1 VSASPLVAEY
11 ARAEEMALAR
21 RVLERP
27 GGELGG
33 FWGASLAFFL
43 AAWKRGA
50 GPERA
55 GPCLVITASQ
65 EEADEVQ
72 DEIEAFAEAPVLEF
86 PAWESLFLP
95 DSVPDGGTFQQRVLV
110 ADWLVRRPGGGAFII
125 APAQA
130 VLQPV
135 PSRDALAASRLLFR
149 EGEAC
154 PPLALAENLLR
165 AGYRHVPL
173 VQGRGEFSSRGDI
186 FDLFPHASEGP
197 IRLELFGDVIE
208 SVREFEAETQRSR
221 PGARKGEAEVLVL
234 RTSDVFRDVSP
245 GDAPL
250 LLDLLDDGAPVFV
263 KEPEAVLERSEKVL
277 GSRLGESSA
286 EALVRFRE
294 RLEARIARVRSLPA
308 GEEGGL
314 TLRFSS
320 VERFRG
326 GDLDQ
331 VFSGIADRL
340 RAGYRIEVHCENDAE
355 AKRLLEIAADHG
367 LAGVASLS
375 ARAGPVRRGFEVSAL
390 RAIVLTTREIF
401 NRHTIRRVRAKVR
414 KGRPI
419 ETFLELEAGDHVV
432 HLAHGIGRY
441 LGMESFEKNEVLQ
454 EFLGIEFRDR
464 VKVYVPVSKIDLVQK
479 YIGGGDRQPILDKV
493 GGTSWARRKE
503 EVETALFDLA
513 SDLIEIQALRRER
526 PGFPYPADSD
536 WQREFEAAFP
546 YEETPD
552 QTDINQAIKADMESP
567 RPMDRLVCG
576 DVGYGKTEL
585 AMRSVFKAVHA
596 GKQAAVLVPTTVLAQ
611 QHFRTFSER
620 MAGFPVQIDMLSRF
634 RTPAEQRETVRAAAE
649 GRVDVLIGTH
659 RLLSGDV
666 AFKDLGLVII
676 DEEQRFGVAHK
687 EKLKRMRSTVDVLT
701 LTATPIPRTLHMS
714 LLGIRDISSLTTAP
728 EGRSAVRTEVSR
740 FDPRRVREVILRELD
755 RDGQVYFVHNRIHDI
770 DLITHQLE
778 RIVPEARIEYAH
790 GQMDEHELEDK
801 MVRFFERAFDVLVS
815 TTIIENG
822 LDIPNV
828 NTIFIDEADRYGLAD
843 LHQLRGRVGRYKHQA
858 YCYLLLPEHRRVEP
872 EAQKRVQAL
881 IEFSDLGSGFK
892 IAMRDL
898 EIRGA
903 GNILGPEQSG
913 HIAAVG
919 YDMYCRLLE
928 KAVRRLHKDTSAD
941 PVQVEVDLEIEAFIP
956 VGYLEGEAAKLDVYR
971 RISVAGTLE
980 AVDDMARELA
990 DRFGPVPPEIG
1001 RLLDVQRLR
1010 VLCAAAGIEHVGR
1023 SDDSLILKGEGDG
1036 VRALLDGCPARIA
1049 ILDQRTAAVS
1059 LSDPRR
1065 RHGPPADDTRAFAV
1079 VLEWL
1084 RTGVFPRPGLR
1095 AGERVEKARG
1105 IPAGGV

>member
-1 VSASPLVAEY
+1 MKRSPLVGEY
-11 ARAEEMALAR
+11 AASDEMAAAR
-21 RVLERP
+21 RALERP
-27 GGELGG
+27 DAELGG

-43 AAWKRGA
+43 AAW
-50 GPERA
+50 RA
-55 GPCLVITASQ
+55 GEGTASACLVITSSQ
-65 EEADEVQ
+65 EEAVEL
-72 DEIEAFAEAPVLEF
+72 EEELEAFSGAPVLEF

-95 DSVPDGGTFQQRVLV
+95 DSIPDGETFRQRALVADRLARGQGGGTFIV
-110 ADWLVRRPGGGAFII
+110 APV
-125 APAQA
+125 QA
-130 VLQPV
+130 ILQPA
-135 PSRDALAASRLLFR
+135 PSREALEASRLVLR
-149 EGEAC
+149 EGDRR
-154 PPLALAENLLR
+154 PPRELADLLVR

-173 VQGRGEFSSRGDI
+173 VQGRGELSTRGDI
-186 FDLFPHASEGP
+186 FDLFPHASERP
-197 IRLELFGDVIE
+197 LRLELFGDAIE

-221 PGARKGEAEVLVL
+221 PGARRGEIEVLIL
-234 RTSDVFRDVSP
+234 PAAEAFRDVSVE
-245 GDAPL
+245 GAPL
-250 LLDLLDDGAPVFV
+250 LLDHLGPADRVLV
-263 KEPEAVLERSEKVL
+263 KEPEAVLERAEKLLSNRLEDTAGAL
-277 GSRLGESSA
+277 GH
-286 EALVRFRE
+286 FRE
-294 RLEARIARVRSLPA
+294 RIDRAARVHSLPVVS
-308 GEEGGL
+308 EGGL

-326 GDLDQ
+326 GDLDR
-331 VFSGIADRL
+331 VFSGIAERL
-340 RAGYRIEVHCENDAE
+340 AAGTRIEVHCENEAE
-355 AKRLLEIAADHG
+355 AKRFREIAADHG
-367 LAGVASLS
+367 LAGAPGLS
-375 ARAGPVRRGFEVSAL
+375 ARAGPVRRGFEAAALSA
-390 RAIVLTTREIF
+390 AVLTTREIF
-401 NRHTIRRVRAKVR
+401 NRHAIRRVRAKARV
-414 KGRPI
+414 GRAI
-419 ETFLELEAGDHVV
+419 DSFLELEAGDHVV

-441 LGMESFEKNEVLQ
+441 LGMESFEKNGVLQ

-479 YIGGGDRQPILDKV
+479 YVGGGDRQPILDRV
-493 GGTSWARRKE
+493 GGASWARRKA

-526 PGFPYPADSD
+526 PGFASPADSD

-552 QTDINQAIKADMESP
+552 QTEVNQAIKGDMESA

-585 AMRSVFKAVHA
+585 AMRAAFKMVNA
-596 GKQAAVLVPTTVLAQ
+596 GKQVAILVPTTVLAQ
-611 QHFRTFSER
+611 QHFRTFTER
-620 MAGFPVQIDMLSRF
+620 MAGFPIRIDMLSRF
-634 RTPAEQRETVRAAAE
+634 RTPAEQRETVKAAAE
-649 GRVDVLIGTH
+649 GRVDILIGTH
-659 RLLSGDV
+659 RLLSADV
-666 AFKDLGLVII
+666 EFKDLGLVII

-740 FDPRRVREVILRELD
+740 FEPRRVREVILRELD

-770 DLITHQLE
+770 DLVTRELE
-778 RIVPEARIEYAH
+778 KAVPEARIEYAH

-858 YCYLLLPEHRRVEP
+858 YCYLLLPGHRHIQPDAE
-872 EAQKRVQAL
+872 KRVRAL
-881 IEFSDLGSGFK
+881 IEFSHLGAGFQ

-919 YDMYCRLLE
+919 YDLYCRLLE
-928 KAVRRLHKDTSAD
+928 KAVRKMRNDTRAD
-941 PVQVEVDLEIEAFIP
+941 PVQVEIDLEIEAFIP
-956 VGYLEGEAAKLDVYR
+956 GDHVSGETAKLEVYR
-971 RISVAGTLE
+971 RISVAPSLE

-990 DRFGPVPPEIG
+990 DRFGPIPPELG

-1010 VLCAAAGIEHVGR
+1010 VLAAAAGIDHIGR
-1023 SDDSLILKGEGDG
+1023 SEESLILKGSGEGL
-1036 VRALLDGCPARIA
+1036 RALLDRCPARVTVM
-1049 ILDQRTAAVS
+1049 DQRTAAV
-1059 LSDPRR
+1059 LLADPRR
-1065 RHGPPADDTRAFAV
+1065 RHAPPADDARAFAV
-1079 VLEWL
+1079 ALEWL
-1084 RTGVFPRPGLR
+1084 STGTFPHLGLRPGER
-1095 AGERVEKARG
+1095 AEKARG
-1105 IPAGGV
+1105 ITAGGV